1 MWPMNES
8 PQTDRNARTQPTDQS
23 MELVP
28 IDWSVV
34 TDGESSL
41 SLALALALALALI
54 LHVLV
59 VLLLVAPMSMDS
71 LGVGVGVGGGKG
83 GERGRMIVFGARGR
97 PPSKCKASI
106 CSREKKSYRLVHH
119 SMEVSECEACIVL
132 VLVF

>member
-1 MWPMNES
+1 MNES

-41 SLALALALALALI
+41 SLALALAFALI

-71 LGVGVGVGGGKG
+71 LGVGVGVGVGGGKG